1 MNSHQ
6 IGHTVF
12 YHPWQQTTAVLR
24 LAELRMTSNLQTSSQ
39 IYHTGQWVWGWIFFG
54 LGFICCFV
62 FHFSFSFLARRL
74 IIQKVCT
81 WLGVNLQ
88 IYGGGNHMSRLHGLN
103 TCSRTCQCVWSSYMP
118 LSLLLGI
125 FFFFHIDLLP
135 PSDSSYFLYHM
146 TTHCSIS
153 PLLALSIALSLSL
166 RLIHAVHQSLKSKSF
181 CQTIFGHLDKTL
193 QKVWLYNWSTNFKAH
208 HCSYELRAQMVREIV
223 YFSL

>member
-1 MNSHQ
+1 MSLGLNILWS
-6 IGHTVF
+6 
-12 YHPWQQTTAVLR
+12 R
-24 LAELRMTSNLQTSSQ
+24 LHLLFCLS
-39 IYHTGQWVWGWIFFG
+39 FF
-54 LGFICCFV
+54 FF
-62 FHFSFSFLARRL
+62 FFSTQL

-166 RLIHAVHQSLKSKSF
+166 SAPHTCSASVTQIKEFLSDYLRSF
-181 CQTIFGHLDKTL
+181 G
-193 QKVWLYNWSTNFKAH
+193 
-208 HCSYELRAQMVREIV
+208 
-223 YFSL
+223 